1 MIAGDLP
8 PPFVRYR
15 ARRLYQMLAQKVRV
29 VLLSPTVTGPA
40 CNVGIVVALDV
51 RL

>member
-1 MIAGDLP
+1 MVAGDLP
-8 PPFVRYR
+8 PPLVGNR

-29 VLLSPTVTGPA
+29 VLLCPAVAGPA
-40 CNVGIVVALDV
+40 RNVGVVVALDG